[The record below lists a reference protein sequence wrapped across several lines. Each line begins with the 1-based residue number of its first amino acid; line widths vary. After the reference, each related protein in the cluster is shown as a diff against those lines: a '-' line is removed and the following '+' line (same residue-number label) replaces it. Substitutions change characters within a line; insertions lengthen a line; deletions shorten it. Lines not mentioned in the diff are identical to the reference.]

1 MLDLGLS
8 ELIVILAVALI
19 VLGPK
24 KLPELARNL
33 GRGLAQFRRASEDLR
48 RSILLGE
55 ETERLDNASKSPG
68 HLSPLENQKESP
80 NKTKSP
86 DTYDTYSPMAIYMG
100 ISYQINF
107 LINDNR
113 KIYSRVNLYCV
124 AIVGIIY
131 CILKCPIYF
140 F

>member
-55 ETERLDNASKSPG
+55 ETERLDNASKPHGS
-68 HLSPLENQKESP
+68 LSPLENQKDSP

-86 DTYDTYSPMAIYMG
+86 DTYDTYSPMATSETEEAAAEIEKQG
-100 ISYQINF
+100 KAPAAEESKKPAKRP
-107 LINDNR
+107 D
-113 KIYSRVNLYCV
+113 
-124 AIVGIIY
+124 GGDED
-131 CILKCPIYF
+131 
-140 F
+140 

>member
-33 GRGLAQFRRASEDLR
+33 GKGLAQFRRASEDLR

-55 ETERLDNASKSPG
+55 EVEKLDKDLESPG
-68 HLSPLENQKESP
+68 YLSPLENQKDAPTEE
-80 NKTKSP
+80 KSP
-86 DTYDTYSPMAIYMG
+86 DTSSPMTTAATEEG
-100 ISYQINF
+100 ASQEEKQAEEATVE
-107 LINDNR
+107 DSQER
-113 KIYSRVNLYCV
+113 SKRPD
-124 AIVGIIY
+124 GWD
-131 CILKCPIYF
+131 KD
-140 F
+140 

>member
-24 KLPELARNL
+24 KLPEIARNL

-55 ETERLDNASKSPG
+55 ETERLDNVSKSPES
-68 HLSPLENQKESP
+68 LSPLKNQKNLQKQE
-80 NKTKSP
+80 KSP
-86 DTYDTYSPMAIYMG
+86 DPYSSMAETESEEETSQTEKQVEAPETENSED
-100 ISYQINF
+100 ISKKPK
-107 LINDNR
+107 D
-113 KIYSRVNLYCV
+113 
-124 AIVGIIY
+124 GDED
-131 CILKCPIYF
+131 
-140 F
+140 